1 MLIAFPSVCQRWYA
15 IRDFRLGIPPLLGG
29 GVTGSLASPKGRG
42 NNTVNEDV
50 QELPVHGSDLSF
62 GSSLDLLALW
72 QQAYVVPEL
81 VTMHFCTPQGRT
93 RPVQRFHFACA
104 RSGHDTRLQSQ
115 ASSERKQDERKH
127 FAGVRKGL
135 DSLPLQE
142 ED

>member
-1 MLIAFPSVCQRWYA
+1 MHVFMA
-15 IRDFRLGIPPLLGG
+15 IPVHVRAVGHDGELHAIFSLVWPPPAG

-93 RPVQRFHFACA
+93 RPVQLHLVLPAGSDR
-104 RSGHDTRLQSQ
+104 Q
-115 ASSERKQDERKH
+115 AS
-127 FAGVRKGL
+127 AGAM
-135 DSLPLQE
+135 PA
-142 ED
+142 